1 MRESDICLLRRDGLS
16 IKRRQERSS
25 GQSRLGHR
33 PVNNRWPLSSKVLCE
48 ASSQTQIARPQEILC
63 IDQLTETF
71 AVKKKKS
78 TKSSRCRSEMF
89 PRRTLAATSSSL
101 WRYNCYHYWVLDE
114 ESVDSKVLV
123 PSNKFRCKNEPFDCS
138 KDQERTIYGGTNY
151 WICMVLIGHTW
162 GRPISTT
169 LNLCPKPNNVG
180 RGSLF
185 VLKEGGGVW
194 V

>member
-71 AVKKKKS
+71 AVKKKIQGNHQDAVRKCS
-78 TKSSRCRSEMF
+78 QEEPWPLLRAVCEGTIVIIII
-89 PRRTLAATSSSL
+89 
-101 WRYNCYHYWVLDE
+101 NHY
-114 ESVDSKVLV
+114 
-123 PSNKFRCKNEPFDCS
+123 
-138 KDQERTIYGGTNY
+138 Y
-151 WICMVLIGHTW
+151 WL
-162 GRPISTT
+162 
-169 LNLCPKPNNVG
+169 LCII
-180 RGSLF
+180 
-185 VLKEGGGVW
+185 
-194 V
+194 

>member
-1 MRESDICLLRRDGLS
+1 MIRSRTFDLYLNWRAIGSCPLKKLTILGGKVKLQVLSYAAHRPFWNGKASLCVVRKLDCDVISSKIKAASAHVMRESDICLLRRDGLS

-78 TKSSRCRSEMF
+78 RKSSRCRSEMF

-101 WRYNCYHYWVLDE
+101 WRYNCYH
-114 ESVDSKVLV
+114 
-123 PSNKFRCKNEPFDCS
+123 
-138 KDQERTIYGGTNY
+138 
-151 WICMVLIGHTW
+151 
-162 GRPISTT
+162 
-169 LNLCPKPNNVG
+169 
-180 RGSLF
+180 
-185 VLKEGGGVW
+185 
-194 V
+194 

>member
-1 MRESDICLLRRDGLS
+1 MILGRKVKLQVLSYTAHRPFWKGTASLCVVRKLDCDVISSKIKPASAHVMRDICLLRRDGLS

-78 TKSSRCRSEMF
+78 RKSSRCRSEMF

-101 WRYNCYHYWVLDE
+101 
-114 ESVDSKVLV
+114 
-123 PSNKFRCKNEPFDCS
+123 
-138 KDQERTIYGGTNY
+138 
-151 WICMVLIGHTW
+151 
-162 GRPISTT
+162 
-169 LNLCPKPNNVG
+169 
-180 RGSLF
+180 
-185 VLKEGGGVW
+185 
-194 V
+194 